1 MEGNAVREGKG
12 EIHERIGRGE
22 RREVIRQRE
31 KKETKKR
38 HNLHTKGGR
47 EGEGEAE
54 YMIKH

>member
-31 KKETKKR
+31 KKKQKKDTIYIR
-38 HNLHTKGGR
+38 R
-47 EGEGEAE
+47 EEERVKE
-54 YMIKH
+54 KQNT